1 MADDEFFDE
10 IIQSAVRDA
19 RRRGVRVAP
28 AVWEALQ
35 KPAAPPR
42 VEDVPERAPQP
53 PVGPREDNAAPA
65 PVRAR
70 TAVLA
75 ATVLKTVAAPPPILP
90 NDWEALRQAA
100 LQCRR
105 CRLAETRHSVVFGEG
120 DLHAGLMFIGEGPGA
135 DEDAAGRPFV
145 GEAGRL
151 LDKMILAMKFRRE
164 EVYIANV
171 VKCRPPGNRVPQD
184 DEAAECI
191 GYLRKQIEL
200 VRPEVI
206 VLLGATAL
214 RFLLGKEGIRRCRGV
229 WHDYRGIP
237 VMPTYHPAYLLR
249 QNAAKRD
256 VWNDLKLVMKHF
268 GKL

>member
-1 MADDEFFDE
+1 MANDGFFDE
-10 IIQSAVRDA
+10 LVQSATRDA
-19 RRRGVRVAP
+19 KRRGVRVTP
-28 AVWEALQ
+28 GVWEDFQ
-35 KPAAPPR
+35 KPAARPA
-42 VEDVPERAPQP
+42 PEKS
-53 PVGPREDNAAPA
+53 APA
-65 PVRAR
+65 PRPAPAAERSAPPAPRPQTAR
-70 TAVLA
+70 PAPAPGRNIVVPPP
-75 ATVLKTVAAPPPILP
+75 ATVPG
-90 NDWEALRQAA
+90 DWEGLRAA
-100 LQCRR
+100 VMQCSR
-105 CRLAETRHSVVFGEG
+105 CRLAETRRNVVFGEG
-120 DLHAGLMFIGEGPGA
+120 DPHAKLMFIGEGPGA
-135 DEDAAGRPFV
+135 DEDATGRPFV
-145 GEAGRL
+145 GEAGQL

-191 GYLRKQIEL
+191 GYLRRQIEL
-200 VRPEVI
+200 VHPEAI

-214 RFLLGKEGIRRCRGV
+214 RFLLGKEGIRRCRGL

-249 QNAAKRD
+249 QNAAKRE